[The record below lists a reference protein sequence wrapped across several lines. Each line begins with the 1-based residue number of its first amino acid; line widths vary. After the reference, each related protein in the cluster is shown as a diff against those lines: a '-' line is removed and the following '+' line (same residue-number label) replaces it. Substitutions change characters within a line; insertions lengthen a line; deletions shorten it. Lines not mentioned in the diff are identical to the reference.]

1 MRVFIC
7 SYSWFSLAIP
17 MDHVSSIF
25 LHSNNLN
32 QKFDFITENCN
43 THISLPLLLNCPNEN
58 VKHGIILKDANN
70 NNDSNDSMEN
80 KVILFSTAVE
90 SEKDI
95 PTDKIYPPPK
105 IMDVMQF
112 SLIFNGIFFYN
123 RHSGA
128 VDDKTND
135 IVLLLNPLQLVKN
148 IHKELIT

>member
-32 QKFDFITENCN
+32 QKLNLNAENCSI
-43 THISLPLLLNCPNEN
+43 HVSLPLLLNCPDEN
-58 VKHGIILKDANN
+58 VKHGIILKDGDN
-70 NNDSNDSMEN
+70 NNDPSEN

-95 PTDKIYPPPK
+95 PADKIYPLPK

-112 SLIFNGIFFYN
+112 SLIFSGIFFYN
-123 RHSGA
+123 LHGGA
-128 VDDKTND
+128 VEDKTND
-135 IVLLLNPLQLVKN
+135 IVLLLNPNQLVKN
-148 IHKELIT
+148 IKKELIR